1 MYNIDEKQPTPLHH
15 IQNVGRPKLYYTE
28 NEIATANRECSN
40 RWYQQN
46 KEKTIARVKLYQQQ
60 NRDAVNSQRR
70 IRYAKHKNSQLEDNT
85 YNC

>member
-1 MYNIDEKQPTPLHH
+1 MINIDEKQLIPPHH

-28 NEIATANRECSN
+28 DEIATAKREYSN

-46 KEKTIARVKLYQQQ
+46 KEKRISQIKLYQQQ

-70 IRYAKHKNSQLEDNT
+70 IRYAKHKNSQELV
-85 YNC
+85 